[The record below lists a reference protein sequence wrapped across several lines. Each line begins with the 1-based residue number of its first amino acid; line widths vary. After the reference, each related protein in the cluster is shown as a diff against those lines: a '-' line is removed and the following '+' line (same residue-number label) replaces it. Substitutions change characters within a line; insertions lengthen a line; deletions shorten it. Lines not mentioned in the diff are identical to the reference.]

1 MAWSTVGTVSISP
14 TTDQAVVGPVEVPAT
29 GGLRVRVQQLGST
42 PFQWGF
48 GLLSYQSSNGLELG
62 TIQVYPRSISSSYL
76 LGAGMTV
83 DDTSGQLIFEPRNW
97 NLKWVQ
103 AGFSLSI
110 VVLAFVGGTLPVDR
124 YTAPGFVDDSGQL
137 IPLVLSGTLGRL
149 SF

>member
-1 MAWSTVGTVSISP
+1 LARFRSRQP
-14 TTDQAVVGPVEVPAT
+14 T

-83 DDTSGQLIFEPRNW
+83 DDTSGQLIFEPRTW

-103 AGFSLSI
+103 AGFSLSV
-110 VVLAFVGGTLPVDR
+110 VVLAYLAGTLPADR
-124 YTAPGFVDDSGQL
+124 YTAPGFVGAGGQL

>member
-1 MAWSTVGTVSISP
+1 LRFQQLA
-14 TTDQAVVGPVEVPAT
+14 
-29 GGLRVRVQQLGST
+29 GLRVRVQQLGLT

-48 GLLSYQSSNGLELG
+48 GLLSFQSSNGLELG
-62 TIQVYPRSISSSYL
+62 TIKVYPRSISSSYL

-83 DDTSGQLIFEPRNW
+83 DDTSGTLIFEPRTW

-103 AGFSLSI
+103 AGFSLSV
-110 VVLAFVGGTLPVDR
+110 VVLAYLAGTLPADR
-124 YTAPGFVDDSGQL
+124 YTAPGFVGADGQL

>member
-14 TTDQAVVGPVEVPAT
+14 TTDQALVGPVEVPAT
-29 GGLRVRVQQLGST
+29 GGLRVRVQQLGLT

-48 GLLSYQSSNGLELG
+48 GLLSFQSSNGLELG
-62 TIQVYPRSISSSYL
+62 TIKVYPRSISSSYL

-83 DDTSGQLIFEPRNW
+83 DDTSGTLIFEPRTW

-103 AGFSLSI
+103 AGFSLSV
-110 VVLAFVGGTLPVDR
+110 VVLAYLAGTLPADR
-124 YTAPGFVDDSGQL
+124 YTAPGFVGADGQL